1 MGAVTPQEK
10 ADSIARDIN
19 SPRLVSA
26 TPVDFGDR
34 FIFVFDII
42 PHETLP
48 WAKGV
53 EIEAVTASRD
63 SVLIV
68 LNDWKARVLH
78 DINNNRPSPV
88 VQKAI
93 QVHGMKAVRK
103 ALG

>member
-10 ADSIARDIN
+10 ADSVARDIG
-19 SPRLVSA
+19 SPKLVAA

-34 FIFVFDII
+34 IIFVFDII

-48 WAKGV
+48 WSKGV
-53 EIEAVTASRD
+53 EVETVTASRD

-68 LNDWKARVLH
+68 LNDWKARVL
-78 DINNNRPSPV
+78 DQINRNMPSPV

-93 QVHGMKAVRK
+93 KVHGMKAVRK

>member
-1 MGAVTPQEK
+1 MTPQEK
-10 ADSIARDIN
+10 ADSVARDIA
-19 SPRLVSA
+19 SPRLIAA

-34 FIFVFDII
+34 IIFVFDII

-48 WAKGV
+48 WTKGV
-53 EIEAVTASRD
+53 EVEASTASRD

-68 LNDWKARVLH
+68 FKDWKARVLD
-78 DINNNRPSPV
+78 DINQNRPSAV